1 MLQAPTEDVAARAEL
16 LVERAKQ
23 EAPSVTCTVVKT
35 KSLVGGGSAPGSTLP
50 SHAVAVE
57 IGGMSCDELSQALR
71 RHEPAI
77 IARVEDGRVLLDMR
91 TVFPGQVETMAIAL
105 AKVSS

>member
-1 MLQAPTEDVAARAEL
+1 M
-16 LVERAKQ
+16 
-23 EAPSVTCTVVKT
+23 KT

-50 SHAVAVE
+50 SFAVSVE

-77 IARVEDGRVLLDMR
+77 IARVEEGRVLLDMR
-91 TVFPGQVETMAIAL
+91 TVFPGQVEIIAMAL
-105 AKVSS
+105 AEISA